1 MKKLLLLGVFA
12 AYLALVYFF
21 KDESFIFKTVIFL
34 IVALPIFFVLFIKI
48 FEEQQSKIKDLEDR
62 VYKLENKNR

>member
-1 MKKLLLLGVFA
+1 MKNLLLLAVFA

-34 IVALPIFFVLFIKI
+34 IIAVPLFYVLFARVV
-48 FEEQQSKIKDLEDR
+48 EEQQKRIKELEDR
-62 VYKLENKNR
+62 VFELQNKRR